1 MKKWA
6 NKILLIGFLTSLAI
20 YAIVFFY
27 TRTVDPFYLL
37 DRPGLMAVCE
47 WLLLYFPAVPVF
59 CLQLLLCRKT
69 RHGFAALPALI
80 LAGWALWAAYGCATH
95 DGWDA
100 FGYEVLLEFC
110 AVPAVG
116 YVLAWAVYGGWS
128 HWKGKR
134 SK

>member
-6 NKILLIGFLTSLAI
+6 DKILLIGFLTSLAI
-20 YAIVFFY
+20 YAFVFFY

-47 WLLLYFPAVPVF
+47 WLLIHFPAVPVF
-59 CLQLLLCRKT
+59 CLQLLLCR
-69 RHGFAALPALI
+69 RAQRWVAALPALI
-80 LAGWALWAAYGCATH
+80 LAGFALWAAYGCSTH

-110 AVPAVG
+110 AVPAAG
-116 YVLAWAVYGGWS
+116 CVLAWAAYGWALHQKS
-128 HWKGKR
+128 R
-134 SK
+134 Q